1 MCEKEIQL
9 IATICLFDFVCGAQ
23 NLVSSFDFQEGHLD
37 NPESGKLISDR
48 GRIVAHYIKTWLLF
62 DICLLSID
70 FLNAFTEMG
79 ELAALR
85 YARMVRAFRLLRLLK
100 MSKLQDIMQEVAAS
114 TGRQWIM
121 LVIAIVN
128 TAFVILVVAH
138 ILTCMWF
145 WLGRAAED
153 DGIYS
158 WIQRSGGEDYRTK
171 LSVYVQYLHS
181 LRYVMNAPSPPD
193 IAPESE
199 LERLFDIFSY
209 IFTLVVIGSA
219 VSAIAGTLQELKAMN
234 EASARQRREIRIYL
248 TSQHASFELVSRI
261 MKFVDYKLQKMSF
274 VTFDL
279 R

>member
-1 MCEKEIQL
+1 MNFTTGFYK
-9 IATICLFDFVCGAQ
+9 
-23 NLVSSFDFQEGHLD
+23 
-37 NPESGKLISDR
+37 SGKLISDR

-158 WIQRSGGEDYRTK
+158 WIQRSGGVDYRTAF
-171 LSVYVQYLHS
+171 S
-181 LRYVMNAPSPPD
+181 LRAVPSLPPLCHEC
-193 IAPESE
+193 A
-199 LERLFDIFSY
+199 FS
-209 IFTLVVIGSA
+209 
-219 VSAIAGTLQELKAMN
+219 
-234 EASARQRREIRIYL
+234 
-248 TSQHASFELVSRI
+248 SRYCPR
-261 MKFVDYKLQKMSF
+261 K
-274 VTFDL
+274 
-279 R
+279 